1 MFQKISKN
9 NIENFA
15 DECSR
20 QAECPDATEI
30 IANGIEEE
38 DGIEIPAQAFFQNEN
53 LVSVEIG
60 DDVEYIRRAAFRECI
75 NLENVNFGSESK
87 LIEIKPDAFREC
99 EKLKS
104 IELPDDVTEIGANA
118 FLNCESL
125 SDLQLNNNL
134 KKIRSNAFRKCSSLN
149 VVLIPDSVQTIASS
163 AFAGC
168 TSLEQIIFP
177 SGVEIHPEAFLN
189 TPLEK
194 DIKKFP
200 TNSNNNF
207 ISKEGLIIGTTA
219 NDSTTGAPAETTPA
233 QTTTAKPTIP
243 APTTTSSPDS
253 DGNKT
258 GLIVG
263 IIIVSLLLLISV
275 PILLQMYGKI
285 NVKILRKLLGQQ
297 N

>member
-99 EKLKS
+99 EKLTS
-104 IELPDDVTEIGANA
+104 IELPNSVQEIGANA
-118 FLNCESL
+118 FLLCENLSNLSL
-125 SDLQLNNNL
+125 GDNL
-134 KKIRSNAFRKCSSLN
+134 REIRMNAFKRCYNLRS
-149 VVLIPDSVQTIASS
+149 VIIPDSV
-163 AFAGC
+163 
-168 TSLEQIIFP
+168 
-177 SGVEIHPEAFLN
+177 
-189 TPLEK
+189 
-194 DIKKFP
+194 
-200 TNSNNNF
+200 
-207 ISKEGLIIGTTA
+207 
-219 NDSTTGAPAETTPA
+219 
-233 QTTTAKPTIP
+233 
-243 APTTTSSPDS
+243 
-253 DGNKT
+253 
-258 GLIVG
+258 
-263 IIIVSLLLLISV
+263 
-275 PILLQMYGKI
+275 
-285 NVKILRKLLGQQ
+285 R
-297 N
+297 